1 VTELNEDYKGKYLS
15 VFENLLNHSDH
26 FTLFYTGVVCL
37 GHSALTY
44 LKECFIPQRGTLKS
58 GAGISLA
65 HEIRCKSKRGI
76 IWKLY
81 YL

>member
-1 VTELNEDYKGKYLS
+1 MTELSEEYKGKYLG

-26 FTLFYTGVVCL
+26 FALLYTGVVCL
-37 GHSALTY
+37 GKIALTY
-44 LKECFIPQRGTLKS
+44 LKECFIPQRGTRKS

-65 HEIRCKSKRGI
+65 HEIRCNSKRGI
-76 IWKLY
+76 IWKSY